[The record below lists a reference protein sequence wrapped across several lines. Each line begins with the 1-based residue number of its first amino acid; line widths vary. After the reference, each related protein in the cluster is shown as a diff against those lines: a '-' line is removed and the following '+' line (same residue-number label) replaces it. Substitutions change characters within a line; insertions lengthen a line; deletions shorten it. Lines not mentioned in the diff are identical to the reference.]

1 MNDELKKTYKN
12 TEIAIELLKEI
23 DLADLEEANY
33 SLSILIQSCINI
45 LFVAQNLTL
54 LEMKKYK
61 EVDKNEIDWT
71 SIK

>member
-61 EVDKNEIDWT
+61 EVDKNEID
-71 SIK
+71 